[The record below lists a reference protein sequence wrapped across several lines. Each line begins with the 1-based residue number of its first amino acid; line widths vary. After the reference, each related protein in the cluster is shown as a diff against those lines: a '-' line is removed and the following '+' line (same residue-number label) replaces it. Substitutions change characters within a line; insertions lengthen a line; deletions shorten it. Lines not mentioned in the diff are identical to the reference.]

1 MRREGVFGINER
13 VPDVSHPNPFRTR
26 RFLRGVRTTI
36 RLELVLGLKSGLW
49 SELESTKR
57 LGAKGLGY
65 GMSGSQIRECVGAE
79 PTDVT
84 RPYQCN
90 RAGSLA
96 GSGTNHGGLD

>member
-65 GMSGSQIRECVGAE
+65 GCLEAKYASAWVRNLLTSHDPINATALGHWLVVVLIMEA
-79 PTDVT
+79 
-84 RPYQCN
+84 
-90 RAGSLA
+90 
-96 GSGTNHGGLD
+96 

>member
-1 MRREGVFGINER
+1 MVRVREYETSGCER
-13 VPDVSHPNPFRTR
+13 VR
-26 RFLRGVRTTI
+26 I
-36 RLELVLGLKSGLW
+36 W
-49 SELESTKR
+49 
-57 LGAKGLGY
+57 
-65 GMSGSQIRECVGAE
+65 MSGSQIRECVGAE